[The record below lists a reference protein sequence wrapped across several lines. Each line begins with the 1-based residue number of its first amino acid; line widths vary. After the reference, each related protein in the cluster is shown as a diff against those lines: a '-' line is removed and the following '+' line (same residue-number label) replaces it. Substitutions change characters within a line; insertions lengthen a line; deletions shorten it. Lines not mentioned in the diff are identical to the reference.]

1 LVRDLTVGG
10 RDIPDIVEA
19 SEKERIE
26 VLEAKM
32 AQDTQK
38 KEALRV

>member
-1 LVRDLTVGG
+1 LTVGG

-26 VLEAKM
+26 ALEAKL
-32 AQDTQK
+32 AEQVNKNT
-38 KEALRV
+38 ESARV

>member
-1 LVRDLTVGG
+1 MVGG

-26 VLEAKM
+26 VLESKM
-32 AQDTQK
+32 AEDSQK
-38 KEALRV
+38 KESLRV